1 MKKVIV
7 NTFILLLL
15 FFCHTLAAFAVD
27 VAPRISDREIVE
39 RLSRLEEGQKRL
51 EGRIDDLRSEMI
63 GRFDAVDKR
72 FEAVDKR
79 FEAVDKRFE
88 AVDKRFEAVDKRFD
102 AVDKRFDDL
111 RADMNSR
118 FDLITWMFGLFV
130 TIALVM
136 LGFVIRMQ
144 WQMQRRQTIMETSLE
159 TQKDEIAFLKKL
171 IEKLL
176 PPPKGA
182 L

>member
-1 MKKVIV
+1 MKKVLFNIL
-7 NTFILLLL
+7 ILLL
-15 FFCHTLAAFAVD
+15 FTFCSLSAALALE

-51 EGRIDDLRSEMI
+51 ESRIDDLRSEMI
-63 GRFDAVDKR
+63 SR
-72 FEAVDKR
+72 FES
-79 FEAVDKRFE
+79 
-88 AVDKRFEAVDKRFD
+88 VDKRFD
-102 AVDKRFDDL
+102 AIDKRFDAINKRFDAINKRFDAIDKRFDDL

-118 FDLITWMFGLFV
+118 FDLITWIFGIFV
-130 TIALVM
+130 TVSLVM

-144 WQMQRRQTIMETSLE
+144 WQMQRRQTQMETSLE
-159 TQKDEIAFLKKL
+159 TQKDEMAFLKRL

-176 PPPKGA
+176 PPSGA